1 MTYPTHSAF
10 SAQLG
15 TAFQVSGGAAA
26 VTLELGAVSP
36 PPGGPASGGPS
47 AFSLVFL
54 GDELLRLDQGIHLFS
69 HPQLGEFDLFIVPLG
84 PSRTNA
90 RMQYEAVFN

>member
-1 MTYPTHSAF
+1 MHYPTHSAF

-15 TAFQVSGGAAA
+15 SAFEVSGGMAALPLVLA
-26 VTLELGAVSP
+26 AVSP
-36 PPGGPASGGPS
+36 PPGDGASDAPS

-54 GDELLRLDQGIHLFS
+54 GDETLRLNQGMYLFS
-69 HPQLGEFDLFIVPLG
+69 HPQLGEFELFIVPLG
-84 PSRTNA
+84 PSRTDP